1 MYESQLVN
9 AHQTELRQYN
19 STCEES
25 WGFSSRYKQ
34 GHLSQ
39 GLNLMG
45 NVFGRFE
52 EVGANP
58 INDGVGGEISGKHLG
73 SVLQMPSV
81 TLMDLLP
88 CQHSY

>member
-1 MYESQLVN
+1 
-9 AHQTELRQYN
+9 
-19 STCEES
+19 
-25 WGFSSRYKQ
+25 
-34 GHLSQ
+34 
-39 GLNLMG
+39 MG
-45 NVFGRFE
+45 NAFGRFE